1 MAASRQ
7 TDYRPDIDGLRAVAV
22 LLVILGHAFPQYVP
36 GGFIGVD
43 IFFVISGYLIT
54 SIILK
59 EIADGEFSILRF
71 YQRRIRRIFPALILV
86 SFVTFVA
93 GWFLLWPREFV
104 SLGKHLIAGAGFS
117 ANLLLYSEVG
127 YFDAAAKSKPLL
139 HLWSLGVEEQ
149 FYIVWPLFLLTL
161 ARFKTAP
168 LVPIAV
174 LLVSSLLA
182 NLAVVQWNPAA
193 AFYLPFNRGW
203 ELAAGA
209 LLVLTPPNMLGPAG
223 RTICGLAGVAMIVAA
238 TAFYHAGMNYPGSA
252 AILPVAGAVAV
263 ISANRSWFN
272 DRILANRVAVWIG
285 LISYPLYLWH
295 WPLQTFARADA
306 NSSLFLLIIFASFV
320 LAWLTYR
327 FVEWPI
333 RFGKFR
339 RYGALAASAGMASVA
354 FVGAFV
360 LMSGGVLSRFD
371 SQVQRV
377 VATTNYEFSNDA
389 RALRCWLPQKA
400 PFSDFAS
407 ECRVGSTLIW
417 GDLYAAR
424 LYPALPSLSDHVAQF
439 TRDGCEPLTRGST
452 ICAHGAM
459 LRFWKRFTTEAKTSN
474 SVFSLAPRSTSMGI
488 RVGIF
493 GSFARCLAPAS
504 G

>member
-209 LLVLTPPNMLGPAG
+209 LLVLTPPNTRSG
-223 RTICGLAGVAMIVAA
+223 RPNHLRSCRRSHDRGRNRLLSRWNELSGVRRDTTSRWRSCGDFREPILVQRSDPRQPGCGLDWLDQLSALSLALAA
-238 TAFYHAGMNYPGSA
+238 SDFCSRH
-252 AILPVAGAVAV
+252 
-263 ISANRSWFN
+263 
-272 DRILANRVAVWIG
+272 
-285 LISYPLYLWH
+285 
-295 WPLQTFARADA
+295 A

-417 GDLYAAR
+417 GDLMRPVCIRPCPRYQIT
-424 LYPALPSLSDHVAQF
+424 LPNLPEMVVS
-439 TRDGCEPLTRGST
+439 P
-452 ICAHGAM
+452 
-459 LRFWKRFTTEAKTSN
+459 
-474 SVFSLAPRSTSMGI
+474 
-488 RVGIF
+488 
-493 GSFARCLAPAS
+493 
-504 G
+504 